1 LKLRDLA
8 ERLDCRLEGD
18 GNIDIL
24 RVSGI
29 EQAQPGDLTFVAN
42 RRYYPL
48 LRSTRASAVILGSAA
63 PEGPSEAGHDVPTPE
78 GPPEGGHPRTAPSSP
93 PEAGRHVPPV
103 PYGVLRSD
111 HPYLT
116 FARALGLFVQTPPP
130 AKGVDRQSAVAPDAT
145 LGADVSIGP
154 FVAIGAGAS
163 IGARTVIYPHVVIG
177 PGARIGEDCLIYSQV
192 SIRERVVVGNRVI
205 VQNGAVVGSDGFGFA
220 KQPDGTHFKIPQH
233 ADVVV
238 EDDVEIGANTTID
251 RPAVGETRIRAGA
264 KIDNLVQIAHGVS
277 VGRRVLFAAQVGI
290 AGSTVVDDDV
300 VLAGQVGVGGHLR
313 VGKGVKAT
321 GQTGITRSL
330 EPEEF
335 VSGCPSI
342 PNREW
347 LKSSAVFPQLP
358 ALKKRVAELEQRIA
372 DLQEKLDECLT
383 RLDR

>member
-18 GNIDIL
+18 GNIEIL
-24 RVSGI
+24 RVAGV
-29 EQAQPGDLTFVAN
+29 EHAQPGDLTFVAN
-42 RRYYPL
+42 RQYYSL
-48 LRSTRASAVILGSAA
+48 LRSTRASAVILGPAA
-63 PEGPSEAGHDVPTPE
+63 PEDPARSEGPAAFQGPAPSQGPAKAGHYVRDVPDVP
-78 GPPEGGHPRTAPSSP
+78 AP
-93 PEAGRHVPPV
+93 A
-103 PYGVLRSD
+103 PYGVLRSE

-116 FARALGLFVQTPPP
+116 FARALSLFVQTPRP

-163 IGARTVIYPHVVIG
+163 IGARTVIYPNVVIG

-192 SIRERVVVGNRVI
+192 SIREGVVLGNRVI
-205 VQNGAVVGSDGFGFA
+205 VQNGAVLGSDGFGFA

-251 RPAVGETRIRAGA
+251 RPAVGETRVRAGA

-277 VGRRVLFAAQVGI
+277 VGRRALFAAQVGI
-290 AGSTVVDDDV
+290 AGSTMIDDDV
-300 VLAGQVGVGGHLR
+300 VLAGQVGVGGHLH

-321 GQTGITRSL
+321 GQTGITHSL
-330 EPEEF
+330 EPEAF

-342 PNREW
+342 PKREW

-372 DLQEKLDECLT
+372 ALQEKLDECLT
-383 RLDR
+383 RLNR

>member
-8 ERLDCRLEGD
+8 DRLDCRLEGD
-18 GNIDIL
+18 GNIEIL
-24 RVSGI
+24 RVAGI
-29 EQAQPGDLTFVAN
+29 EQAQPGDLTFIAN
-42 RRYYPL
+42 RQYVPL
-48 LRSTRASAVILGSAA
+48 LGSTRASAVILGSDVSGEPDA
-63 PEGPSEAGHDVPTPE
+63 PAS
-78 GPPEGGHPRTAPSSP
+78 
-93 PEAGRHVPPV
+93 
-103 PYGVLRSD
+103 YGILRSE

-116 FARALGLFVQTPPP
+116 FARALVLFVRVPPP
-130 AKGVDRQSAVAPDAT
+130 AKGVDRQSAVAADAT
-145 LGADVSIGP
+145 LGADVSIAP

-163 IGARTVIYPHVVIG
+163 IGARTVIYPNVVVG
-177 PGARIGEDCLIYSQV
+177 AGARIGEDCLIYSHV
-192 SIRERVVVGNRVI
+192 SIREGVVVGNRVI
-205 VQNGAVVGSDGFGFA
+205 LQNGAVLGSDGFGFA

-233 ADVVV
+233 ADVII

-251 RPAVGETRIRAGA
+251 RPAVGETRIRAGT

-290 AGSTVVDDDV
+290 AGSTVIDDDV
-300 VLAGQVGVGGHLR
+300 VLAGQVGVGGHLH

-321 GQTGITRSL
+321 GQTGITHSL
-330 EPEEF
+330 EPEAF

-383 RLDR
+383 RLNR

>member
-1 LKLRDLA
+1 MKLRDLA

-18 GNIDIL
+18 GDIEIL
-24 RVSGI
+24 RVAGI

-42 RRYYPL
+42 RQYYSL
-48 LRSTRASAVILGSAA
+48 LRSTRASAVILGPAA
-63 PEGPSEAGHDVPTPE
+63 PEGAAPSEGPVPSQGPAKAGHYVLA
-78 GPPEGGHPRTAPSSP
+78 PP
-93 PEAGRHVPPV
+93 
-103 PYGVLRSD
+103 PYGVLRSEQ
-111 HPYLT
+111 PYLT
-116 FARALGLFVQTPPP
+116 FARALGLFVRLPPP
-130 AKGVDRQSAVAPDAT
+130 AKGVDSQSAVAPDVT

-154 FVAIGAGAS
+154 FVVIGAGAS
-163 IGARTVIYPHVVIG
+163 IGARTVIHPNVVIG

-192 SIRERVVVGNRVI
+192 SIREGVVVGNRVI
-205 VQNGAVVGSDGFGFA
+205 VQNGAVLGSDGFGFA
-220 KQPDGTHFKIPQH
+220 TQPDGTHFKIPQH

-251 RPAVGETRIRAGA
+251 RPAVGETRVRAGA

-300 VLAGQVGVGGHLR
+300 VLAGQVGVGGHLH

-321 GQTGITRSL
+321 GQTGITHSL
-330 EPEEF
+330 EPEDF

>member
-1 LKLRDLA
+1 
-8 ERLDCRLEGD
+8 LDCRLEGD
-18 GNIDIL
+18 GDIEIL
-24 RVSGI
+24 RVAGI

-42 RRYYPL
+42 RQYYPL
-48 LRSTRASAVILGSAA
+48 LRSTRASAVILGAAA
-63 PEGPSEAGHDVPTPE
+63 PEGPDGSEGPAPSQGPAKAGHDV
-78 GPPEGGHPRTAPSSP
+78 RD
-93 PEAGRHVPPV
+93 VPGVPA
-103 PYGVLRSD
+103 PYGVLRSEQ
-111 HPYLT
+111 PYLT

-130 AKGVDRQSAVAPDAT
+130 ARGVDSQSAVAPDAT

-154 FVAIGAGAS
+154 FVVIGAGAS
-163 IGARTVIYPHVVIG
+163 IGARTVIYPNVVVG

-192 SIRERVVVGNRVI
+192 SIREGVVVGNRVI
-205 VQNGAVVGSDGFGFA
+205 VQNGAVLGSDGFGFA

-251 RPAVGETRIRAGA
+251 RPAVGETRVRAGT

-300 VLAGQVGVGGHLR
+300 VLAGQVGVGGHLH

-321 GQTGITRSL
+321 GQTGITHSL
-330 EPEEF
+330 EPEDF